1 MLKNYFIIAIRH
13 IAGHKMFSLINI
25 LCLAIGITFSMLIGV
40 YILNQKYVNHD
51 LKNYDRQYVIKSKW
65 KVKDMG
71 LPLTTVGPLAK
82 SLKAEYPTL
91 VANYFRYNPVTNV
104 VSAGDKNFKENIAIC
119 DTTMVS
125 MYGFK
130 LLHGDEKQAFK
141 NNNSAVITEVMA
153 VKLFGTTNALNK
165 TISIAKIGSGKQDYV
180 ISAVLKAMPY
190 NSVTNFIDADGYNV
204 FVPFEGS
211 QYYPGT
217 DGAGEN
223 NWAQI
228 FMVGMVELQPGI
240 HPKDLEGP
248 VSKILTLNLP
258 NNIKSLLVAEFA
270 PVKDYYLSDNNA
282 AVQKMITKL
291 SIVAFFILI
300 MAVIN
305 FININIGTSSYRLKE
320 IGLRKVFGSAK
331 KQLVIQHLTESM
343 LLTFFAAILSLL
355 FYEFV
360 RPYFGQVLNT
370 NLDSVLQ
377 LGTQKLLWLLILV
390 FLVGT
395 VSGIYPAFVLSSS
408 NIIYS
413 VKGKANSTRG
423 GMMLRKALL
432 IIQFSLAILIFISAL
447 NISRQVSYIFKKD
460 IGYSKDQLLVLTTF
474 PKQWDSAGVMR
485 MEAIRNELQ
494 RLPQI
499 SSSSLSFEVPDR
511 TPPNT
516 LDLLPTGSNQIVVVP
531 TIVADENFAYTF
543 GLKLQQGDFFD
554 HYKTSSA
561 RNEIVLN
568 ETAAKA
574 LSITSPKETV
584 KMPSGLVFTV
594 AGIIKDFNYSSLQ
607 QSIGPVAF
615 THIRDSPQYRYLI
628 FKINSADM
636 EGTIAAL
643 KDKWRSLS
651 PNAPF
656 EYTFMDQRFGSLYK
670 SEVQLKRATSLAT
683 ALNMAIVF
691 MGIFGVVAF
700 TLARRNKEIAVRK
713 VLGAEARN
721 IILLF
726 LKDYAL
732 LILIANL
739 IAWPVAYMATNQ
751 WLQNYSYRIEQN
763 IIPYIMVFLCVFLLT
778 FIFIVIQCLKTAMSN
793 PVKSLRTE

>member
-1 MLKNYFIIAIRH
+1 
-13 IAGHKMFSLINI
+13 
-25 LCLAIGITFSMLIGV
+25 
-40 YILNQKYVNHD
+40 
-51 LKNYDRQYVIKSKW
+51 
-65 KVKDMG
+65 
-71 LPLTTVGPLAK
+71 
-82 SLKAEYPTL
+82 
-91 VANYFRYNPVTNV
+91 
-104 VSAGDKNFKENIAIC
+104 
-119 DTTMVS
+119 
-125 MYGFK
+125 
-130 LLHGDEKQAFK
+130 
-141 NNNSAVITEVMA
+141 
-153 VKLFGTTNALNK
+153 
-165 TISIAKIGSGKQDYV
+165 
-180 ISAVLKAMPY
+180 
-190 NSVTNFIDADGYNV
+190 V

-282 AVQKMITKL
+282 AVQKMITTL

-343 LLTFFAAILSLL
+343 LLTFLAAILSLL

-413 VKGKANSTRG
+413 VKGRANSTRG

-432 IIQFSLAILIFISAL
+432 VIQFSLAILIFISAL

-511 TPPNT
+511 IPPNT